1 MELTMSITQ
10 FAKAFGTIE
19 PKEVLETLVCFDSK
33 VLRINAIHM
42 DEDHNFRLICRVE
55 NLTDYEWKN

>member
-19 PKEVLETLVCFDSK
+19 PKEVLETLVCFDGK

-42 DEDHNFRLICRVE
+42 DEDHNLRLTCLIE
-55 NLTDYEWKN
+55 NLANYEW